1 MAATK
6 SRRSRDALSLRV
18 RFENRRGGDSAG
30 GVVVIQ
36 ALDVD
41 RAEPWPDGQDRQ
53 EDQALPV

>member
-1 MAATK
+1 MNPFFLDRLLESVLKIGA
-6 SRRSRDALSLRV
+6 
-18 RFENRRGGDSAG
+18 GDSAG
-30 GVVVIQ
+30 GSVMIQ